1 MLYELFWCQCSFWS
15 ESSSGE
21 GIWIQD
27 WVIAGCFPSQL
38 ELPSVDHMAASA
50 AHVAQYA
57 LKAGATSEK
66 KWSILVLLLAI
77 SSFLEGRPTL
87 LPVLM

>member
-1 MLYELFWCQCSFWS
+1 MNFSDASVVSDQNSVLVKVYEFK
-15 ESSSGE
+15 
-21 GIWIQD
+21 D

-50 AHVAQYA
+50 AHVVQYTPA
-57 LKAGATSEK
+57 VGATSEK

-77 SSFLEGRPTL
+77 SSFLEGRPTF

>member
-1 MLYELFWCQCSFWS
+1 MNFSDASVISDQNPVLVKVYEFKTEWS
-15 ESSSGE
+15 LGAFSG
-21 GIWIQD
+21 QRQ
-27 WVIAGCFPSQL
+27 F
-38 ELPSVDHMAASA
+38 PSVDHMAASA

-57 LKAGATSEK
+57 LAVGDTSEK

-77 SSFLEGRPTL
+77 SSFLEGRPTF